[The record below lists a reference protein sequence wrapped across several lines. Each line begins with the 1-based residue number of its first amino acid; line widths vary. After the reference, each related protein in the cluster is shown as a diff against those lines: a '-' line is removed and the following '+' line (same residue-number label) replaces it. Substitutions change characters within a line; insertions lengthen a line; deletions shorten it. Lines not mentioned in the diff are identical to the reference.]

1 MDKIKKYQ
9 KAILHI
15 LDEYAEIKY
24 DNVEGGN
31 QVVADKEKHIYQVV
45 TTGWE
50 DGLFIN
56 DCPMRFDIINN
67 KIWIQQNSTEWEVG
81 EMLMKMGVPKSN
93 IVLGFLKPST
103 RALTDYAV
111 V

>member
-1 MDKIKKYQ
+1 MDRVKKYQ
-9 KAILHI
+9 KAILSI
-15 LDEYAEIKY
+15 LNEYAKIKY
-24 DNVEGGN
+24 ANVDGEN

-50 DGLFIN
+50 DGLYIN

-67 KIWIQQNSTEWEVG
+67 KIWIQQNNTEWEVG
-81 EMLMKMGVPKSN
+81 EMFRDMGISKSE

-111 V
+111 A